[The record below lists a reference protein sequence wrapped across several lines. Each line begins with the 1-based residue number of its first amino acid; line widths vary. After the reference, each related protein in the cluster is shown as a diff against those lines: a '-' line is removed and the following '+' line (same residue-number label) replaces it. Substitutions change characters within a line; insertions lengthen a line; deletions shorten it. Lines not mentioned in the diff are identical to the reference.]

1 MILNAKEF
9 WDKTFT
15 KQWLSDN
22 TSLAYPATLINPG
35 EFYYNAD
42 RLINSPVG
50 EYVWKPQCGRQ
61 NSGVALLEKTP
72 EGFMIF
78 SYDHLVSAS
87 DLPAELDAIRKIK
100 LNTVRKLISARAWF
114 VEEWIHPAK
123 QLHKFTDDV
132 RCPPIIRFIGQD
144 RVDFITMTAVYFK
157 HEGISTAGW
166 KKPKYI
172 LVDLE
177 GVVRDSIDMDL
188 SKLDHKSTKVVQKK
202 TLDVA
207 HFGGKI
213 EGIAEVVG
221 QINKEVA
228 PKVTGCRGHRWSV
241 DGTFDE
247 NNKYVVIEMNHF
259 PGAQFLGA
267 AWKK

>member
-9 WDKTFT
+9 WDKIFT

-35 EFYYNAD
+35 EFYYNID
-42 RLINSPVG
+42 RLIKAPIG
-50 EYVWKPQCGRQ
+50 KYVWKPRCGRQ
-61 NSGVALLEKTP
+61 NSGVALLEKTA

-78 SYDHLVSAS
+78 SYDCLFSAS
-87 DLPAELDAIRKIK
+87 DLPSELDKIRRIK
-100 LNTVRKLISARAWF
+100 LNTRKKLLSSRAWF
-114 VEEWIHPAK
+114 VEEWIHPAD
-123 QLHKFTDDV
+123 QLHKFTDDT

-144 RVDFITMTAVYFK
+144 CVDFITMTPVYFNL
-157 HEGISTAGW
+157 EGISTAGW

-172 LVDLE
+172 LVDLD
-177 GVVRDSIDMDL
+177 GFVRDTEDMDL
-188 SKLDHKSTKVVQKK
+188 SNLDSKSTKVVLQK
-202 TLDVA
+202 TLNVA
-207 HFGGKI
+207 HFGGRI
-213 EGIAEVVG
+213 DGIPEVVE

-228 PKVTGCRGHRWSV
+228 PKVKGCKNHRWSV